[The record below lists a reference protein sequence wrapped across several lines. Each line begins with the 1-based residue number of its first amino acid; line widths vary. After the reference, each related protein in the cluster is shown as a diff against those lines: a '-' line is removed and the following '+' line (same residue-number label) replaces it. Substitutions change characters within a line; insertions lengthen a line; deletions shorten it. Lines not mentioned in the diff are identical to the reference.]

1 MFSRSSWL
9 HLRIPFSVF
18 LLPIFL
24 FALSVSD
31 NLTGERVF
39 WSFFIIHFL
48 LYPASNGYNSYFD
61 KDTKSIGGL
70 KHPPPVKRG
79 LYSLALLLDS
89 AAIVVGY
96 LKINTSFAAMLL
108 VYGLVSK
115 AYSHPAIRLKKYA
128 WTSWIVTGLFQ
139 GLFTFMMSYVGV
151 NDYTFNQSLSPNVV
165 IPGLLTSLML
175 WANYPLTQVYQHE
188 EDRLRGDITLSIRL
202 GIPGTFYFAAS
213 CFTAAIGGFL
223 FYLKYVYA
231 ERYAW
236 YFLLALIPVLA
247 YFIYWFALSLKDRT
261 AANHT
266 RTMRFN
272 YLSGFLLNGYFLFLF
287 LESRA

>member
-1 MFSRSSWL
+1 MSVVYTARAEYGAKFSCISVEVEPHGADHKTLDLRLTESIRWSCSANSRYMTHLRRRNSFRQKKYPMFSRSSWL

-115 AYSHPAIRLKKYA
+115 AYSHPAISLKKYA
-128 WTSWIVTGLFQ
+128 WTSWIVTGLLQ
-139 GLFTFMMSYVGV
+139 GLFTF
-151 NDYTFNQSLSPNVV
+151 
-165 IPGLLTSLML
+165 
-175 WANYPLTQVYQHE
+175 
-188 EDRLRGDITLSIRL
+188 IR
-202 GIPGTFYFAAS
+202 
-213 CFTAAIGGFL
+213 
-223 FYLKYVYA
+223 
-231 ERYAW
+231 
-236 YFLLALIPVLA
+236 
-247 YFIYWFALSLKDRT
+247 
-261 AANHT
+261 
-266 RTMRFN
+266 
-272 YLSGFLLNGYFLFLF
+272 
-287 LESRA
+287 